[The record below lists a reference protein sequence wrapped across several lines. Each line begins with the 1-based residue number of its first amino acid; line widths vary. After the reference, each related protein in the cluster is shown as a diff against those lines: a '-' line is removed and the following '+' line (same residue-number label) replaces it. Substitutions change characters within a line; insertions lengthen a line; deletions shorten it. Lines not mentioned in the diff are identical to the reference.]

1 MFSSVLELSV
11 FSIHI
16 NVVVPSTQLKL
27 SHEHQGWRFEP
38 DAMKAVDM
46 LVDHSGGKVSKAL
59 ELAID
64 QGEIEGAKGELDI
77 TNIVETYIKDD
88 YRAFIF
94 ATHPLYG
101 ILLLH
106 CTRKKKKGS
115 HFQAPG
121 GHIDKEDFAVAVS
134 NASGDSSQG
143 PAILMQACK
152 IGAGRE
158 LYEET
163 GVDIRSE
170 LDR

>member
-1 MFSSVLELSV
+1 
-11 FSIHI
+11 
-16 NVVVPSTQLKL
+16 
-27 SHEHQGWRFEP
+27 
-38 DAMKAVDM
+38 MKAVDL

-59 ELAID
+59 GMAID
-64 QGEIEGAKGELDI
+64 QGEIEGAKGELNI
-77 TNIVETYIKDD
+77 TNIVEKYIEDD

-121 GHIDKEDFAVAVS
+121 GHIDKEDFADAVS
-134 NASGDSSQG
+134 NTSGDRSQG
-143 PAILMQACK
+143 PDILMQACK
-152 IGAGRE
+152 FGAARE
-158 LYEET
+158 LCEET
-163 GVDIRSE
+163 GIDIRSD